1 MSSSRERYERNRS
14 TELVSS
20 FSCADLTLLQAHH
33 PLSSLTSA
41 SYFSFSPAV
50 GSGSGSSYTIT
61 GMGRITAVK
70 IGDYSNGHVQ
80 GIQLRYGFTWSPV
93 VGYIGNDVHEI
104 ELFDDE
110 FIVQIS
116 AHYIQTLMI
125 VTNRGRSLIAG
136 QPSGQTFNMYAIHP
150 RAELRFL
157 SGRVHGGLTSIAS
170 HWAVLSMPTNGTAD

>member
-1 MSSSRERYERNRS
+1 MQVILFLS
-14 TELVSS
+14 V
-20 FSCADLTLLQAHH
+20 LLAAA
-33 PLSSLTSA
+33 SA
-41 SYFSFSPAV
+41 QSSYFSFSPAV
-50 GSGSGSSYTIT
+50 GSGAGAAYTIT
-61 GMGRITAVK
+61 GMGRITAVRTWEH
-70 IGDYSNGHVQ
+70 SNSVIS

-93 VGYIGNDVHEI
+93 AGNQRGNVNEI

-116 AHYIQTLMI
+116 GKHSHWIYSLMI

-136 QPSGQTFNMYAIHP
+136 QPVGHTFNMYASHP

-157 SGRVHGGLTSIAS
+157 SGRHQHGIISSIAS

>member
-1 MSSSRERYERNRS
+1 MLWLS
-14 TELVSS
+14 VSS
-20 FSCADLTLLQAHH
+20 EPFPQSCGFLFFS
-33 PLSSLTSA
+33 
-41 SYFSFSPAV
+41 
-50 GSGSGSSYTIT
+50 
-61 GMGRITAVK
+61 
-70 IGDYSNGHVQ
+70 
-80 GIQLRYGFTWSPV
+80 IQLRYGFTWSPV

-116 AHYIQTLMI
+116 GKFAHYIQTLMI